1 MRNLSSAAST
11 ICITLFLAGVALAQ
25 QCDVNV
31 TAPKAEEWV
40 VEQGDVIG
48 TAMLPKD
55 SFLWV
60 LARRDDQPKRFFWPQ
75 QGLAAKDVKGSLP
88 WKISVHYGVPDDRGH
103 DFKVVVVVVDEATN
117 ARLENWREQAPSNNY
132 KPLVGMPSSVAG
144 CDPVEVIVK
153 KSE

>member
-1 MRNLSSAAST
+1 MRQTLSAASLM
-11 ICITLFLAGVALAQ
+11 CIALFASVAFAQ
-25 QCDVNV
+25 QCEVKL

-48 TAMLPKD
+48 TGKVPNG

-60 LARRDDQPKRFFWPQ
+60 LVRRDDQPKRFFWPQ
-75 QGLAAKDVKGSLP
+75 QGLAAKDVNSAP
-88 WKISVHYGVPDDRGH
+88 QWKISVHYGVPADRGH
-103 DFKVVVVVVDEATN
+103 DFKVVTVMVDEATN
-117 ARLENWREQAPSNNY
+117 ARLENWREQAPSNDY

-144 CDPVEVIVK
+144 CEPVEVLVK

>member
-1 MRNLSSAAST
+1 MRKTLSAASLMWMM
-11 ICITLFLAGVALAQ
+11 LFASVAFAQ
-25 QCDVNV
+25 QCEVKLTSPN
-31 TAPKAEEWV
+31 AEEWV

-48 TAMLPKD
+48 TAKIPTG

-60 LARRDDQPKRFFWPQ
+60 LVRRDDQPKKFFWPQ
-75 QGLAAKDVKGSLP
+75 EGLAAKEVNGILQ
-88 WKISVHYGVPDDRGH
+88 WRVSVHYGVAADRGH
-103 DFKVVVVVVDEATN
+103 DFRAVTVVVDEATN
-117 ARLENWREQAPSNNY
+117 ARLENWREQAPSNDY